1 MRAAVAILFA
11 AVVLTAG
18 CETTPKT
25 EYDRQELIREAKWT
39 VKRFQEVDPGLKV
52 FFETAK
58 GYAVFPT
65 VAKGGLVIGGAHGRG
80 ILFDEGRMI
89 GYCDLSQGSIGAQ
102 IGGQG
107 YSQVIFFQFEKALE
121 SFKRGEFAF
130 SAQATGVAVKA
141 GASETADY
149 AEGVAVFT
157 MVKGGLMGEA
167 SIGGQSF
174 SYAPM

>member
-1 MRAAVAILFA
+1 MRFAVAFLLAAAV
-11 AVVLTAG
+11 LTG
-18 CETTPKT
+18 CETAPKT
-25 EYDRQELIREAKWT
+25 EYDRQELVRDAKWT
-39 VKRFQEVDPGLKV
+39 VRRFQEVDPGLKV

-65 VAKGGLVIGGAHGRG
+65 VAKGGLVLGGAHGRG
-80 ILFDEGRMI
+80 VLYEEGTMV
-89 GYCDLSQGSIGAQ
+89 GWCDLSQGSIGAQ

-107 YSQVIFFQFEKALE
+107 YSQVIFFQFDTALE

-130 SAQATGVAVKA
+130 SAQATGVAVKS

-149 AEGVAVFT
+149 SEGVAVFT

-167 SIGGQSF
+167 SIGGQNF
-174 SYAPM
+174 SYVPK

>member
-1 MRAAVAILFA
+1 MRIAAAF
-11 AVVLTAG
+11 VLTAVLVAA
-18 CETTPKT
+18 CETAPKT
-25 EYDRQELIREAKWT
+25 DYEKQELVREAEWT
-39 VKRFQEVDPGLKV
+39 IKRFQDVDPGLKV

-65 VAKGGLVIGGAHGRG
+65 VAKGGLVLGGAHGRG
-80 ILFDEGRMI
+80 ILYEEGKMV

-107 YSQVIFFQFEKALE
+107 YSQVIFFQLETALD

-174 SYAPM
+174 GYVPK

>member
-1 MRAAVAILFA
+1 MRLTLAFA
-11 AVVLTAG
+11 LTAVLAAG
-18 CETTPKT
+18 CATAPKT
-25 EYDRQELIREAKWT
+25 DEQKQELVREAEWT
-39 VKRFQEVDPGLKV
+39 VRRFQDVDPGLKV
-52 FFETAK
+52 YFETAQ

-65 VAKGGLVIGGAHGRG
+65 IAKGGLVLGGAHGRG
-80 ILFDEGRMI
+80 VLYEAGKMV

-107 YSQVIFFQFEKALE
+107 YSEVIFFQFDSALN

-157 MVKGGLMGEA
+157 LVKGGLMGEA
-167 SIGGQSF
+167 SIGGQGF
-174 SYAPM
+174 SYEPK